1 MQKLDPG
8 SCFIDAAE
16 APILRI
22 FWNKIAPKGGPTCR
36 PYGSSGTWI
45 FLNEITPKRVRLID
59 PTDKMPV
66 WSDLSSFL
74 LSCYKPW
81 NQGKV

>member
-1 MQKLDPG
+1 MQKLGPG
-8 SCFIDAAE
+8 SCFTDAAE

-45 FLNEITPKRVRLID
+45 FLNEITTKAG
-59 PTDKMPV
+59 PTYRPYGQDAG
-66 WSDLSSFL
+66 LT
-74 LSCYKPW
+74 
-81 NQGKV
+81 